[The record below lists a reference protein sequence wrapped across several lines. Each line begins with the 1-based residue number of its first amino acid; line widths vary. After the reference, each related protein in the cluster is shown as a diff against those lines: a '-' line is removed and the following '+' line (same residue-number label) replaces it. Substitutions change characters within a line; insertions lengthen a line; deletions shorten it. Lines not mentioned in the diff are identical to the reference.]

1 MFELASGILKDWF
14 ILLKML
20 LRDVAYMIT
29 HPREVGFVAA
39 RDCHRDGDCDLRP
52 HNRLNPM
59 DPRNIMRPDNP
70 TSIANPMSLS
80 SPAYEDYRRETSW
93 ND

>member
-1 MFELASGILKDWF
+1 MLRLVSSILKTWF
-14 ILLKML
+14 ILLKL
-20 LRDVAYMIT
+20 LFSYVAHMVMHPGQIRIT
-29 HPREVGFVAA
+29 PLTDRQRETGLP
-39 RDCHRDGDCDLRP
+39 HKP